1 MPRFFLIK
9 DLNLVGRQDS
19 MFECFVF
26 RPGSGWEEDAEH
38 VLMDR
43 LIGYEEDRIGS
54 TDMLFRIEKITE
66 QDAMRAIMHAE
77 PLPAI

>member
-1 MPRFFLIK
+1 MSRFFLNK
-9 DLNLVGRQDS
+9 DLNLVGRQDG

-26 RPGSGWEEDAEH
+26 RPGSGWEEDTEH

-43 LIGYEEDRIGS
+43 LIGYDEDTIGS
-54 TDMLFRIEKITE
+54 TDMLSRIEKITE
-66 QDAMRAIMHAE
+66 QDAMRAIMRAE